1 MAALFP
7 QRTGT
12 TLVSRLPAVIM
23 LLATCSGCVASRGWV
38 YSPSPAVDHQPLSPH
53 TVAVLPMTDDRPAG
67 NNNKVW
73 LYWVPLVPFGWQD
86 FQHPEGRPTHINS
99 TTWQFSPSADLRT
112 ALATEL
118 GNRRI
123 FKEVTLAEE
132 AGQADLLLQGRVSST
147 RYESR
152 LYSYGVTLIAPALWV
167 AGLPVSSVRNTLALD
182 LRLEDRLSGRVLW
195 EHAYSIEHEES
206 PGTLYTLAE
215 DFNYDDMLKELMEQI
230 LQDLEGALTTRPGLV
245 PHP

>member
-1 MAALFP
+1 MATFP

-12 TLVSRLPAVIM
+12 KLVGRLAAVLM
-23 LLATCSGCVASRGWV
+23 LLVACSGCVASRGWV
-38 YSPSPAVDHQPLSPH
+38 YSPGPAVDHQPRSPH
-53 TVAVLPMTDDRPAG
+53 TVVVLPMADDRPAD

-73 LYWVPLVPFGWQD
+73 CYWIPFCPFGWQD
-86 FQHPEGRPTHINS
+86 FQQPEQRPTHINS
-99 TTWQFSPSADLRT
+99 TTWQFSPPTDLRL

-118 GNRRI
+118 SNRRI

-152 LYSYGVTLIAPALWV
+152 LYSYGITLVAPALWV
-167 AGLPVSSVRNTLALD
+167 AGLPVSSVRNTLALE
-182 LRLEDRLSGRVLW
+182 LRLADRRSGKVLW

-215 DFNYDDMLKELMEQI
+215 DFNYDEMLKELMEQI
-230 LQDLEGALTTRPGLV
+230 LQDLEGALTPRPGPI